1 VELRNPN
8 KFSQNFIAEYLSR
21 GFGVLPK
28 REVDIVILHYLI
40 EDGVFEKDEGG
51 ELDYYEMSTKL
62 KISETKVRNLIKD
75 VQLRYESFT
84 EETFKLRLYQL
95 IYKTRFSF
103 DKNQDYIIIFSIANP
118 MLKQTF
124 EHWVAKVN
132 GFTDSSFSSK
142 IVKLSNDVFADVL
155 VRLYGDESED
165 ALLELKTKLPDDAPE
180 EMKKASSVKEYF
192 LRFVDKYLESF
203 AGKSGELTA
212 ETLVKGLPKLF
223 LSIFGLTV

>member
-1 VELRNPN
+1 MELRNPN
-8 KFSQNFIAEYLSR
+8 KFSQHFIEEYLSR

-28 REVDIVILHYLI
+28 REVDIIILHYLI
-40 EDGVFEKDEGG
+40 EDGVFEKDESG
-51 ELDYYEMSTKL
+51 ELDYYEMSSKL

-95 IYKTRFSF
+95 ISKTRFSF
-103 DKNQDYIIIFSIANP
+103 DRNQDYIIFSIANP

-155 VRLYGDESED
+155 VKLYGDESEG
-165 ALLELKTKLPDDAPE
+165 ALLELKNKLPEDAPE

-203 AGKSGELTA
+203 ASRSGELTA